1 MHINEKRP
9 VSENVIGEGKEGS
22 LPDQWLGGLQE
33 SKPIHVGKR
42 GGKAVEREG
51 QGRCSG
57 RTSIASKALLPTE
70 TPMGALS
77 SRGQVFGHVGH
88 WLWRG

>member
-51 QGRCSG
+51 
-57 RTSIASKALLPTE
+57 
-70 TPMGALS
+70 
-77 SRGQVFGHVGH
+77 
-88 WLWRG
+88 

>member
-1 MHINEKRP
+1 MMKGKGYIERDINEKRL

-51 QGRCSG
+51 
-57 RTSIASKALLPTE
+57 
-70 TPMGALS
+70 
-77 SRGQVFGHVGH
+77 
-88 WLWRG
+88 